1 MRTFSPHAVPATAGI
16 MHAMNPIDLPMVILL
31 LVGVNIA
38 LAVTV
43 HQADRTVVLV
53 PPVLDGEVTLAR
65 NAASQEVKDAWA
77 LFVAELLGNVTPR
90 NAEVLTKALDP
101 LLAPALRQD
110 VLRVLDSQIS
120 EIKREKIS
128 LSFQPRAISRDAGS
142 DTLYVTGTHI
152 TSGPAA
158 QPVAIERT
166 YAIRIGFHQEPIAL
180 WITDGQDGEHAL
192 SLTLAPRHVPPR
204 KIRVTVPG
212 YRPQGGTSTAAGAD
226 APSARSA
233 SAVGGDGFGA
243 ASYVEGLTDLLRAM
257 AQQRLP
263 PGFQV
268 GQAPFKAHCAAHLK
282 VNKIQL
288 TAGPSASVLTLGVR
302 NSGQDPIAIT
312 ASVCDVEQ
320 QVVAAVAA
328 WPLKT
333 VGPGQETEVFLVLH
347 GAGVVASGQPQ

>member
-1 MRTFSPHAVPATAGI
+1 MIRPRTLRSTTALLACLAGGVAAAPDPEIALPGVSCALLQEPAGTPPPVSSAADPVAAGPPAIRLIGGLDNPVAPTRAGVQRVALRTSAPPATLELGPR
-16 MHAMNPIDLPMVILL
+16 NLT
-31 LVGVNIA
+31 
-38 LAVTV
+38 VTPG
-43 HQADRTVVLV
+43 TTVLV
-53 PPVLDGEVTLAR
+53 EVAIGHLNR
-65 NAASQEVKDAWA
+65 
-77 LFVAELLGNVTPR
+77 LVTPFA
-90 NAEVLTKALDP
+90 NPVVHTVSSASTSVDG
-101 LLAPALRQD
+101 
-110 VLRVLDSQIS
+110 RVV
-120 EIKREKIS
+120 
-128 LSFQPRAISRDAGS
+128 
-142 DTLYVTGTHI
+142 YVATG
-152 TSGPAA
+152 G
-158 QPVAIERT
+158 E
-166 YAIRIGFHQEPIAL
+166 EPIAL
-180 WITDGQDGEHAL
+180 WITDGQDGERAL

-204 KIRVTVPG
+204 EIRVTVPG
-212 YRPQGGTSTAAGAD
+212 YRPQGGTSTAD

-282 VNKIQL
+282 VNKTQL

-347 GAGVVASGQPQ
+347 GAGVAASGHPQ

>member
-1 MRTFSPHAVPATAGI
+1 MNLQHLLATWDGT
-16 MHAMNPIDLPMVILL
+16 HRENRFNRVVILL

-65 NAASQEVKDAWA
+65 IAASQEVKDAWA

-166 YAIRIGFHQEPIAL
+166 YAIRIGFHHYRPVIRYL
-180 WITDGQDGEHAL
+180 DVYPG
-192 SLTLAPRHVPPR
+192 PPR
-204 KIRVTVPG
+204 T
-212 YRPQGGTSTAAGAD
+212 
-226 APSARSA
+226 SA
-233 SAVGGDGFGA
+233 S
-243 ASYVEGLTDLLRAM
+243 T
-257 AQQRLP
+257 P
-263 PGFQV
+263 PG
-268 GQAPFKAHCAAHLK
+268 
-282 VNKIQL
+282 
-288 TAGPSASVLTLGVR
+288 TPS
-302 NSGQDPIAIT
+302 P
-312 ASVCDVEQ
+312 
-320 QVVAAVAA
+320 
-328 WPLKT
+328 
-333 VGPGQETEVFLVLH
+333 
-347 GAGVVASGQPQ
+347 